1 MTLIRK
7 VGILCCGLLI
17 CSLNWSCSAKT
28 VAGQK
33 STTKVRGRVIVDG
46 EVPKTP
52 VTIIC
57 HAKTEMQDPDGV
69 KPSAKTRED
78 GSFEFISY
86 KSGDGVPEGEY
97 VLTFTQNAF
106 EPMKRKS
113 KGPDLLNSRYKSSKD
128 SKFEFD
134 VEKKSLDLGTL
145 ELTTK

>member
-1 MTLIRK
+1 MAIHRK
-7 VGILCCGLLI
+7 AGILFCGLLI
-17 CSLNWSCSAKT
+17 CSLNWGCGAKT

-33 STTKVRGRVIVDG
+33 TTTKVRGRVTVDG
-46 EVPKTP
+46 DVPKSP

-57 HAKTEMQDPDGV
+57 HAKDAAQEDDI

-106 EPMKRKS
+106 DPMKRKS
-113 KGPDLLNSRYKSSKD
+113 KGPDLLNNRYNSVKD
-128 SKFEFD
+128 SGFEFK
-134 VEKKSLDLGTL
+134 VEKKTLDLGTL
-145 ELTTK
+145 ELISK